1 MLIALFIGIR
11 RGELAGL
18 EWKDIDF
25 ENKTM
30 TIARSVQDTVGF
42 GIITK
47 EPKRENSKR
56 TISMSAKLIE
66 YLHEYEAWWQNQKK
80 YLGDR
85 LGDTDRLFCTEDGK
99 GICPG
104 LLRVW
109 LQKSLA
115 RAGLPIVTLHSL
127 CRTNIILQLM
137 AGVDTKTVSTR
148 AGHSKAST
156 TSDFYCH
163 FLKNSDIHAS
173 EVINKYLNKKI
184 KFLTLC
190 IQILCKVCYN

>member
-1 MLIALFIGIR
+1 MGIR

-30 TIARSVQDTVGF
+30 TIARSVQDIVGF

-47 EPKRENSKR
+47 EPKTENSKR
-56 TISMSAKLIE
+56 TISMPDKLID
-66 YLHEYEAWWQNQKK
+66 YLKEYEAWWLNRKH

-85 LGDTDRLFCTEDGK
+85 LGDTDRLFCTEDGRD
-99 GICPG
+99 ICPG
-104 LLRVW
+104 LFRVW
-109 LQKSLA
+109 LQKILA

-127 CRTNIILQLM
+127 RHTNITLLLNS
-137 AGVDTKTVSTR
+137 GVDMKTVSVR

-156 TSDFYCH
+156 TSDFYSH

-173 EVINKYLNKKI
+173 EVISKI
-184 KFLTLC
+184 FE
-190 IQILCKVCYN
+190 